1 MAITQNLGITLVE
14 QAQAQKEVTIN
25 QAFSV
30 LDAFVGRSVV
40 DKDLAT
46 PPASPTPSAMYIVAA
61 SPTGAWAG
69 KATYLAYFDQV
80 WRFIAPQAG
89 MKVYVQDE
97 ALEYQFIGSA
107 WSALT
112 AGSGDMAKAVYD
124 AANINQQLVGLAA
137 TQTLTNKTI
146 SGANNTLTVRLGS
159 DVTGNLPVT
168 NLASGT
174 GADATTFWRGD
185 GTWATPA
192 GGGGGSGNVV
202 GAATTTTNAIGKWGN
217 TTGTSLVNSGV
228 LIDASNN
235 ISGVGTLSSG
245 AHIVT
250 SNGAQALVAGAT
262 GATNPAFTV
271 DASTA
276 SSATGLLVKSAA
288 AAGGLALSVQ
298 SSGAN
303 ENLTVNA
310 KGTGTITLGSVST
323 GAITLSRATTISG
336 ALTQTGGASS
346 FTASASSTA
355 ATVRYGV
362 TGAADTALTAST
374 EAPGVYF
381 NLGQVRQHATGAL
394 TLQRDYRITPSTHAF
409 VAAST
414 LTDAYG
420 AFIDGAPIAGTNA
433 TITNSYSLGL
443 GGRALGAGVTNSYGL
458 IVNPNTGAT
467 NNFGSWLRGI
477 TIIDNIRGTT
487 TNDNAAA
494 GMVGEYISAS
504 VLAGAA
510 VALTSGA
517 TSNITSLSLTAGDWD
532 VEGFIYISSGAGTS
546 FTVQAGAISSTSA
559 TFPTLPAP
567 GVAITRTAAY
577 IPGGFGNAMPTGSI
591 RLSLAATTTV
601 YLIASCTFTISTA
614 SAYGNIQARRAR

>member
-1 MAITQNLGITLVE
+1 MATTQNLGITLVE

-46 PPASPTPSAMYIVAA
+46 PPVTPTPSALYIVAA
-61 SPTGAWAG
+61 SPTGAWTG
-69 KATYLAYFDQV
+69 KATHLAYFDQV
-80 WRFIAPQAG
+80 WRFIAPQTG

-97 ALEYQFIGSA
+97 ALEYQFIGGA
-107 WSALT
+107 WSGLT

-124 AANINQQLVGLAA
+124 AANINQQLVGLTAA
-137 TQTLTNKTI
+137 QTLTNKTI
-146 SGANNTLTVRLGS
+146 NGANNALTVRLGS

-202 GAATTTTNAIGKWGN
+202 GAATTTINAIGKWGN
-217 TTGTSLVNSGV
+217 TAGTSMVNSGI

-235 ISGVGTLSSG
+235 VSG
-245 AHIVT
+245 AGTISSAAQIIT
-250 SNGAQALVAGAT
+250 SNSVQALAVGAN
-262 GATNPAFTV
+262 GLTNPAFTV

-276 SSATGLLVKSAA
+276 SSATGLIIKSAA
-288 AAGGLALSVQ
+288 AAGGLAVNVQ
-298 SSGAN
+298 SSGTN
-303 ENLTVNA
+303 ESLAVNA
-310 KGTGTITLGSVST
+310 KGSGTITLGSVST

-336 ALTQTGGASS
+336 TLTQTGGASS

-355 ATVRYGV
+355 ANVRYAV
-362 TGAADTALTAST
+362 NGAADTSLTAST
-374 EAPGVYF
+374 EAPDVYF

-409 VAAST
+409 AGAST
-414 LTDAYG
+414 LNDAYG
-420 AFIDGAPIAGTNA
+420 VFIDGAPIAGTNA
-433 TITNSYSLGL
+433 SITNSYSLGL

-467 NNFGSWLRGI
+467 NNFGSWLRGV
-477 TIIDNIRGTT
+477 TVVDNFRGTI
-487 TNDNAAA
+487 TNDSAAA
-494 GMVGEYISAS
+494 GMVGEYISAT
-504 VLAGAA
+504 VLSGAA
-510 VALTSGA
+510 VALTSGVIV
-517 TSNITSLSLTAGDWD
+517 NITSISLTAGDWD
-532 VEGFIYISSGAGTS
+532 VNAVGVASP
-546 FTVQAGAISSTSA
+546 AGATSVSAFGVGISTTSA
-559 TFPTLPAP
+559 TLPALP
-567 GVAITRTAAY
+567 STGY
-577 IPGGFGNAMPTGSI
+577 SQFQGGSI
-591 RLSLAATTTV
+591 LQPFYHLNTGIVRISIAATTTV
-601 YLIASCTFTISTA
+601 FLVGFSNFTTSTNA
-614 SAYGNIQARRAR
+614 MYGQICARRAR

>member
-1 MAITQNLGITLVE
+1 MATTQNLGITLVE

-46 PPASPTPSAMYIVAA
+46 PPASPTPSALYIVAA

-69 KATYLAYFDQV
+69 KATHLAYFDQV
-80 WRFIAPQAG
+80 WRFIAPQNG

-107 WSALT
+107 WSAFT

-124 AANINQQLVGLAA
+124 PASINQQLVGVTAA
-137 TQTLTNKTI
+137 QTLTNKTI
-146 SGANNTLTVRLGS
+146 NGAANTLTVRLGS

-192 GGGGGSGNVV
+192 GGGGGGGISGPGSSTSTALVRWN
-202 GAATTTTNAIGKWGN
+202 GTAGNAVQNSAI
-217 TTGTSLVNSGV
+217 LV
-228 LIDASNN
+228 DASNN
-235 ISGVGTLSSG
+235 ITGAGTIASG
-245 AHIVT
+245 AVVVT
-250 SNGAQALVAGAT
+250 SASAQALAVGAT
-262 GATNPAFTV
+262 GATNPALAV

-276 SSATGLLVKSAA
+276 TSASGLLVKSAA
-288 AAGGLALSVQ
+288 AGGGLAVSVQ

-310 KGTGTITLGSVST
+310 KGSGTISLGSVST

-346 FTASASSTA
+346 FTASASSAA
-355 ATVRYGV
+355 ATARYAV

-381 NLGQVRQHATGAL
+381 NLGQTRQHATGAL
-394 TLQRDYRITPSTHAF
+394 ALQRDCRITPSTHAF
-409 VAAST
+409 VGAST

-477 TIIDNIRGTT
+477 TVIDNYRGTT

-494 GMVGEYISAS
+494 GMVGEIISAT
-504 VLAGAA
+504 VLSGAA
-510 VALTSGA
+510 VALTSGVFV
-517 TSNITSLSLTAGDWD
+517 NITSISLPAGDWD
-532 VEGFIYISSGAGTS
+532 VNAVGVMSPAVTTQVQIFSVGIST
-546 FTVQAGAISSTSA
+546 TSA
-559 TFPTLPAP
+559 TLPALP
-567 GVAITRTAAY
+567 STGFAQIQSNGTTQPFYHLTTGVVRI
-577 IPGGFGNAMPTGSI
+577 SI
-591 RLSLAATTTV
+591 AATTTV
-601 YLIASCTFTISTA
+601 FLIGYCAFTTSTNA
-614 SAYGNIQARRAR
+614 VYGQIRARRVR

>member
-1 MAITQNLGITLVE
+1 MATTQNLGITLVE

-46 PPASPTPSAMYIVAA
+46 PPASPIPSALYIVAT

-69 KATYLAYFDQV
+69 KAKQLAYFDQV
-80 WRFIAPQAG
+80 WRFISPQNG

-107 WSALT
+107 WNALT
-112 AGSGDMAKAVYD
+112 AGSGDMAKATYD
-124 AANINQQLVGLAA
+124 PASINQQLVGVTA

-146 SGANNTLTVRLGS
+146 NGAANTLTVRLGS

-185 GTWATPA
+185 GTWAAPA
-192 GGGGGSGNVV
+192 GAADAISGPGASTSTALVRWNGTAGNAVLNSGILVDAANNLSGAGNV
-202 GAATTTTNAIGKWGN
+202 
-217 TTGTSLVNSGV
+217 
-228 LIDASNN
+228 
-235 ISGVGTLSSG
+235 SSG
-245 AHIVT
+245 AVVVT
-250 SNGAQALVAGAT
+250 SASAQALAVGIT
-262 GATNPAFTV
+262 GATNPAFVV
-271 DASTA
+271 DASAA
-276 SSATGLLVKSAA
+276 SSTTGLLVKSAA
-288 AAGGLALSVQ
+288 VNSGLAVSVQ

-310 KGTGTITLGSVST
+310 KGTGTISLGSVST

-336 ALTQTGGASS
+336 ALTQSGGATS
-346 FTASASSTA
+346 FTGSASSTA
-355 ATVRYGV
+355 ATVRYAV

-374 EAPGVYF
+374 EAPNVYF
-381 NLGQVRQHATGAL
+381 NLGQIRQHATGAL
-394 TLQRDYRITPSTHAF
+394 ALQRDCRITPSTHAF

-477 TIIDNIRGTT
+477 TIIDNYRGTT

-494 GMVGEYISAS
+494 GMVGEIVSAT

-510 VALTSGA
+510 VALTSGTVINV
-517 TSNITSLSLTAGDWD
+517 TSISLTAGDWD
-532 VEGFIYISSGAGTS
+532 VNAVGVTSAAATTVVGAFGVGIST
-546 FTVQAGAISSTSA
+546 TSA
-559 TFPTLPAP
+559 TFPPLPSTGYSQTQGGSVTQP
-567 GVAITRTAAY
+567 FYHLNTGVVRI
-577 IPGGFGNAMPTGSI
+577 SI
-591 RLSLAATTTV
+591 AATTTV
-601 YLIASCTFTISTA
+601 FLIGYSNFSTSTNA
-614 SAYGNIQARRAR
+614 MYGQIRARRVR

>member
-46 PPASPTPSAMYIVAA
+46 PPVSPIPSTLYIVAA
-61 SPTGAWAG
+61 SPTGAWTG
-69 KATYLAYFDQV
+69 KASHLAYFDQV
-80 WRFIAPQAG
+80 WRFIAPQTG

-97 ALEYQFIGSA
+97 ALEYQFIGGA
-107 WSALT
+107 WNGLT

-124 AANINQQLVGLAA
+124 AANVNQQLVGISAA
-137 TQTLTNKTI
+137 QTLTNKTI

-185 GTWATPA
+185 GTWAAPA
-192 GGGGGSGNVV
+192 GGGGGTGNVV

-217 TTGTSLVNSGV
+217 TAGTSLVNSGV

-235 ISGVGTLSSG
+235 ISGVGSLST
-245 AHIVT
+245 AAQTIT
-250 SNGAQALVAGAT
+250 SNAAQALAVGAS

-298 SSGAN
+298 SSAAN
-303 ENLTVNA
+303 DSLTVNA

-323 GAITLSRATTISG
+323 GAISLSRATTISG

-346 FTASASSTA
+346 FTASASSSA
-355 ATVRYGV
+355 ATVRYAV
-362 TGAADTALTAST
+362 TGASDTSLTASI

-381 NLGQVRQHATGAL
+381 NLGQTRQHATGAL
-394 TLQRDYRITPSTHAF
+394 TLQRDYRITPSTHSFA
-409 VAAST
+409 AAST

-420 AFIDGAPIAGTNA
+420 TFIDGAPIAGTNA

-443 GGRALGAGVTNSYGL
+443 GGRALGAGVANSYGL
-458 IVNPNTGAT
+458 VVNPNTGAT
-467 NNFGSWLRGI
+467 NNFGAWLRGVS
-477 TIIDNIRGTT
+477 IIDNLRGTT

-494 GMVGEYISAS
+494 GMVGEMISAT
-504 VLAGAA
+504 VLVGAA

-517 TSNITSLSLTAGDWD
+517 TVNISSITLTPGDWD
-532 VEGFIYISSGAGTS
+532 VNAIGATTPAATTVVSLFGVGIST
-546 FTVQAGAISSTSA
+546 TSA
-559 TFPTLPAP
+559 TLPALP
-567 GVAITRTAAY
+567 STGYSQLHGSSVTQPFYFLNTGVVRVSIASPTTVFLVGISNFTTST
-577 IPGGFGNAMPTGSI
+577 NAMYGQI
-591 RLSLAATTTV
+591 R
-601 YLIASCTFTISTA
+601 
-614 SAYGNIQARRAR
+614 ARRVR

>member
-1 MAITQNLGITLVE
+1 MATTQNLGITLVE

-46 PPASPTPSAMYIVAA
+46 PPASPTPSALYIVAA

-69 KATYLAYFDQV
+69 KATHLAYFDQV
-80 WRFIAPQAG
+80 WRFIAPQNG

-112 AGSGDMAKAVYD
+112 AGSGDMAKATYD
-124 AANINQQLVGLAA
+124 PASINQQLVGVTA

-146 SGANNTLTVRLGS
+146 NGAANTLTVRLGS

-192 GGGGGSGNVV
+192 GGGGGGGISGPGSSTSTALVRWN
-202 GAATTTTNAIGKWGN
+202 GTAGNAVQNSAI
-217 TTGTSLVNSGV
+217 LV
-228 LIDASNN
+228 DASNN
-235 ISGVGTLSSG
+235 ITGAGSISSG
-245 AHIVT
+245 AHVVT
-250 SNGAQALVAGAT
+250 SAAAQALAVGAA
-262 GATNPAFTV
+262 GATNPALAV

-276 SSATGLLVKSAA
+276 SSASGLLVKSAA
-288 AAGGLALSVQ
+288 AGGGLAVSVQ

-310 KGTGTITLGSVST
+310 KGSGTISLGSVST

-346 FTASASSTA
+346 FTASASSAA
-355 ATVRYGV
+355 ATARYAV

-374 EAPGVYF
+374 EAPNVYF
-381 NLGQVRQHATGAL
+381 NLGQTRQHATGAL
-394 TLQRDYRITPSTHAF
+394 ALQRDCRITPSTHAF
-409 VAAST
+409 VGAST

-477 TIIDNIRGTT
+477 TIIDNYRGTT

-494 GMVGEYISAS
+494 GMVGEIVSAT

-510 VALTSGA
+510 VALINGTVINVTS
-517 TSNITSLSLTAGDWD
+517 ISLTAGDWD
-532 VEGFIYISSGAGTS
+532 VNAVGVTSAAATTVVGAFGIGIST
-546 FTVQAGAISSTSA
+546 TSA
-559 TFPTLPAP
+559 TFPPLPSTGYSQTQGGSVTQP
-567 GVAITRTAAY
+567 FYHLNTGVVRI
-577 IPGGFGNAMPTGSI
+577 SI
-591 RLSLAATTTV
+591 AATTTV
-601 YLIASCTFTISTA
+601 FLIGYSNFST
-614 SAYGNIQARRAR
+614 STNTMYGQIRARRVR